1 MQKQKALII
10 DINSGVDLL
19 LLALLSLFR
28 DEVTEQIN
36 YRGIQSCFVFHVSK
50 EYRINIQRK
59 AVLSLLVYLVTL

>member
-36 YRGIQSCFVFHVSK
+36 YHGIQGCFVFYIK
-50 EYRINIQRK
+50 EKQG
-59 AVLSLLVYLVTL
+59 